1 MPDLRE
7 KSSAC
12 KKIIISLRWVC
23 DSAFIR
29 SWGVLMGTRKEK
41 SSAFLWALV
50 CALTFG
56 VVACGDEASPTGA
69 ETPDS
74 SSAAPEGGNFST
86 AFSSSSYYYWGF
98 SSGAVIG
105 TQPGDSLKPG
115 DTLELADSI
124 SHDTEYYSTLN
135 VNYLV
140 MHIAP
145 QKQIPAQQKASLS
158 LS

>member
-1 MPDLRE
+1 
-7 KSSAC
+7 
-12 KKIIISLRWVC
+12 
-23 DSAFIR
+23 
-29 SWGVLMGTRKEK
+29 MGTRKEK
-41 SSAFLWALV
+41 SFAFLWALV
-50 CALTFG
+50 CALSFG

-105 TQPGDSLKPG
+105 TQPGDSLKLG

-124 SHDTEYYSTLN
+124 SHDTDWVRNPDSIYYFSY
-135 VNYLV
+135 V
-140 MHIAP
+140 
-145 QKQIPAQQKASLS
+145 
-158 LS
+158 